1 MVFDVE
7 WLVVQ
12 WILSDRGKM
21 EGDERMLC
29 MVWSDAKIH
38 QYYKG
43 FWDKSQAA
51 DWPEGRSEVPSK
63 STIHFPS
70 SRTLPWRRSLL
81 CPQVAERRCRA
92 A

>member
-21 EGDERMLC
+21 EGNERMFF
-29 MVWSDAKIH
+29 MVWSDAKIY

-51 DWPEGRSEVPSK
+51 DWPDSNSHYG
-63 STIHFPS
+63 S
-70 SRTLPWRRSLL
+70 SFLCDGRRSRLAAKPSPL
-81 CPQVAERRCRA
+81 RLGQETFGER
-92 A
+92 

>member
-12 WILSDRGKM
+12 WILSDPGKM

-29 MVWSDAKIH
+29 MVWSDAKIY

-43 FWDKSQAA
+43 FWDKSQ
-51 DWPEGRSEVPSK
+51 
-63 STIHFPS
+63 
-70 SRTLPWRRSLL
+70 
-81 CPQVAERRCRA
+81 VAERRWGQDLSTLRRVLEC
-92 A
+92 